1 MIIERDSHTRAHNT
15 SLSVHLNTK
24 NIFRRNKQQPRK
36 MVCPYRVTV
45 TLFSAIASIFYLR
58 STMAEGCDPQA
69 FGGGTTTTTTTTSTT
84 TTPKQAMMSPT
95 RRYVIMT
102 LLALLHVDLL
112 LTGYLRM
119 GVKEGMKIM
128 LSK

>member
-1 MIIERDSHTRAHNT
+1 
-15 SLSVHLNTK
+15 
-24 NIFRRNKQQPRK
+24 

-58 STMAEGCDPQA
+58 STMADDGVGA
-69 FGGGTTTTTTTTSTT
+69 GSSIST
-84 TTPKQAMMSPT
+84 PYQQQRKQVSSTMSST

-102 LLALLHVDLL
+102 LLALLHIDLL

-119 GVKEGMKIM
+119 GVKEGIKM
-128 LSK
+128 LSTK

>member
-1 MIIERDSHTRAHNT
+1 
-15 SLSVHLNTK
+15 
-24 NIFRRNKQQPRK
+24 

-69 FGGGTTTTTTTTSTT
+69 FGGGTTTTTTTTYTTTTTT

>member
-1 MIIERDSHTRAHNT
+1 
-15 SLSVHLNTK
+15 
-24 NIFRRNKQQPRK
+24 

-58 STMAEGCDPQA
+58 STMADDGVGA
-69 FGGGTTTTTTTTSTT
+69 GSSIST
-84 TTPKQAMMSPT
+84 PYQQQQQRKQASSTMSST

-102 LLALLHVDLL
+102 LLALLHIDLL

-119 GVKEGMKIM
+119 GVKEGIKM
-128 LSK
+128 LSTK

>member
-1 MIIERDSHTRAHNT
+1 
-15 SLSVHLNTK
+15 
-24 NIFRRNKQQPRK
+24 

-58 STMAEGCDPQA
+58 STMADDGVGA
-69 FGGGTTTTTTTTSTT
+69 GSSIST
-84 TTPKQAMMSPT
+84 PYQQQQRKQASSTMSST

-102 LLALLHVDLL
+102 LLALLHIDLL

-119 GVKEGMKIM
+119 GVKEGIKM
-128 LSK
+128 LSTK

>member
-1 MIIERDSHTRAHNT
+1 
-15 SLSVHLNTK
+15 
-24 NIFRRNKQQPRK
+24 

-58 STMAEGCDPQA
+58 STMADDGVGAGSISPQQQQR
-69 FGGGTTTTTTTTSTT
+69 
-84 TTPKQAMMSPT
+84 KQASSTMSST

-102 LLALLHVDLL
+102 LLALLHIDLL

-119 GVKEGMKIM
+119 GVKEGIKM
-128 LSK
+128 LSTK